1 MPFFF
6 TVLWKSVKISIRF
19 KTMIFWSTPLN
30 TATKNLI
37 FIFLLSCTLAL
48 SACGSKE
55 VKSEKVPETDL
66 KSGDQTIAPPMVSMT
81 STDMAT
87 PTVVN
92 TYTRHTS
99 FIKHHTHHHAVK
111 EPIMAAS
118 TPLVPHTS
126 TPVTTPVNFTI
137 DNETTQKKS
146 SSHWPLIVAGIAL
159 AAALGFYF
167 WTKKTSPR
175 KDFPLP
181 PMGGLSPVGG
191 FTAMRNKVQPETKK
205 SSFWAKKLF

>member
-1 MPFFF
+1 M
-6 TVLWKSVKISIRF
+6 
-19 KTMIFWSTPLN
+19 N

-37 FIFLLSCTLAL
+37 FIFLLSCTLIL
-48 SACGSKE
+48 PACGGKE
-55 VKSEKVPETDL
+55 VKSEQVPETDL
-66 KSGDQTIAPPMVSMT
+66 KSSDQTVAPPMVSMT

-92 TYTRHTS
+92 TYTKHTS
-99 FIKHHTHHHAVK
+99 LIKRHAHHHPVK
-111 EPIMAAS
+111 EPIMAMAAS
-118 TPLVPHTS
+118 TPVFTHIP

-137 DNETTQKKS
+137 DNETAQKKS
-146 SSHWPLIVAGIAL
+146 GSHWPLIVAGVAL

-167 WTKKTSPR
+167 WTKKTSSH

-205 SSFWAKKLF
+205 QSIWTKRLF

>member
-1 MPFFF
+1 M
-6 TVLWKSVKISIRF
+6 
-19 KTMIFWSTPLN
+19 N

-37 FIFLLSCTLAL
+37 FIFLLSCTLIL
-48 SACGSKE
+48 PACGGKE
-55 VKSEKVPETDL
+55 VKSEKAPETDL
-66 KSGDQTIAPPMVSMT
+66 KSSDQTITPPMVSIT

-92 TYTRHTS
+92 TYTKHTS
-99 FIKHHTHHHAVK
+99 FIKHHTHRHAVK
-111 EPIMAAS
+111 EPIMAAITPAAPHIS
-118 TPLVPHTS
+118 TPLP
-126 TPVTTPVNFTI
+126 TPVNFTI

-167 WTKKTSPR
+167 WTKKTSSH
-175 KDFPLP
+175 KNFPLP

-205 SSFWAKKLF
+205 RSIWTKKLF

>member
-1 MPFFF
+1 
-6 TVLWKSVKISIRF
+6 
-19 KTMIFWSTPLN
+19 LN

-37 FIFLLSCTLAL
+37 FIFLLSCALAL
-48 SACGSKE
+48 PACGSKE

-66 KSGDQTIAPPMVSMT
+66 KSSDQTITPSMVSMT

-92 TYTRHTS
+92 TYTKHAS
-99 FIKHHTHHHAVK
+99 LIKHHTHHHAVK

-118 TPLVPHTS
+118 APLIPPHIS

-146 SSHWPLIVAGIAL
+146 ASHWPLIVAGVAL

-167 WTKKTSPR
+167 WTKKTSSH
-175 KDFPLP
+175 KDSPLP

-191 FTAMRNKVQPETKK
+191 FTAIRNKVQPETKK
-205 SSFWAKKLF
+205 WSVWTKNLF

>member
-1 MPFFF
+1 M
-6 TVLWKSVKISIRF
+6 
-19 KTMIFWSTPLN
+19 N
-30 TATKNLI
+30 TATKNLT
-37 FIFLLSCTLAL
+37 FIFLLSCTLIL
-48 SACGSKE
+48 PACGGKE

-66 KSGDQTIAPPMVSMT
+66 KSTDQTIAPPMVSIT

-92 TYTRHTS
+92 TYTKHTGL
-99 FIKHHTHHHAVK
+99 IKHHAHHHAVK
-111 EPIMAAS
+111 EPIMAAI
-118 TPLVPHTS
+118 TPLVPHIS
-126 TPVTTPVNFTI
+126 TPVPTPVNFTI
-137 DNETTQKKS
+137 DNEATQKKS

-167 WTKKTSPR
+167 WTKKASPH

-191 FTAMRNKVQPETKK
+191 FTAMRNKVQPEIKNRSIWT
-205 SSFWAKKLF
+205 KKLF